1 MLRGMTSISYWASD
15 HAAATAWYA
24 DLLGV
29 APYFEMP
36 GYAEF
41 RVGDYQHELGL
52 IDANYA
58 PTGAQPGPGGVIL
71 YWHVDDVAA
80 TFADLITRGAR
91 EYDPITDRGHGFLTA
106 SVIDPF
112 GNVLGVMQNPH
123 YVAVLASRAP
133 VA

>member
-1 MLRGMTSISYWASD
+1 MR
-15 HAAATAWYA
+15 AAATAWYA

-58 PTGAQPGPGGVIL
+58 PQGAQPGPGGVI
-71 YWHVDDVAA
+71 A
-80 TFADLITRGAR
+80 RGAR
-91 EYDPITDRGHGFLTA
+91 EYDPINDRGHDFITA

-123 YVAVLASRAP
+123 YLAVLGSRPPA
-133 VA
+133 A